1 MVLQENYKN
10 LGLLSQFIIMNLFD
24 AITTWVPVKKFEK
37 RLVDDKMIG
46 VILHMA
52 THAQSAGG
60 LQGWEFIVVKDE
72 KIKEKLY
79 NASLKQEQI
88 KNAPVCIV
96 VCADLKKFSLKY
108 HERGEFVYSIQD
120 TASAVTLII
129 LSANSLGLGS
139 SWVRAFDEENIKD
152 ILGLPEDI
160 RPVAIIPIGYAKE
173 KPRKESLVP
182 FDRLTWYDKYKQK
195 YLVSMFFQPGPSEKE
210 VFKPLGNVIKEKIE
224 KYNKREKK

>member
-1 MVLQENYKN
+1 MD
-10 LGLLSQFIIMNLFD
+10 LFD
-24 AITTWVPVKKFEK
+24 SISTWVPVKKFEK
-37 RLVDDKMIG
+37 KLVDDKMIG

-60 LQGWEFIVVKDE
+60 IQCWEFIVVKDE
-72 KIKEKLY
+72 KIREKLY

-108 HERGEFVYSIQD
+108 QERGEYVYSVQD

-129 LSANSLGLGS
+129 LSANALGLGS
-139 SWVRAFDEENIKD
+139 SWVRAFDEELIKD
-152 ILGLPEDI
+152 ILELPEGI

-173 KPRKESLVP
+173 KPRKESLIP

-195 YLVSMFFQPGPSEKE
+195 YLVSMFFQPGKSEKE
-210 VFKPLGNVIKEKIE
+210 VFKPIGNVIKEKIE